1 MKLTQN
7 QVAKY
12 FVYCNYTD
20 GWDFAII
27 CAFLYSIDCI
37 VSTAIYRDNRQYCA
51 SLGAARQDTGQGQM
65 QVALDSRWL
74 NVHNTQRSL
83 YTVE

>member
-1 MKLTQN
+1 MKLTQK

-37 VSTAIYRDNRQYCA
+37 VTIAIYRYNRHYRA
-51 SLGAARQDTGQGQM
+51 SL
-65 QVALDSRWL
+65 
-74 NVHNTQRSL
+74 
-83 YTVE
+83 